1 MLVDNTELV
10 FAGAVTR
17 SVEAVCVIDFMSGKV
32 IAQCGSYDA
41 GLDACRAANDK
52 VENMRFFVVPWAIGV
67 KSRRV
72 PAGGE

>member
-1 MLVDNTELV
+1 MLNPGTEMV

-32 IAQCGSYDA
+32 IAQCGSYNA
-41 GLDACRAANDK
+41 GLDACRAAND
-52 VENMRFFVVPWAIGV
+52 EAESIRFFVVPWAIGV

>member
-1 MLVDNTELV
+1 MLNPDTEIV

-17 SVEAVCVIDFMSGKV
+17 SLEAVCVIDFMSGKV
-32 IAQCGSYDA
+32 IAQCGSYNA
-41 GLDACRAANDK
+41 GLDACRAAND
-52 VENMRFFVVPWAIGV
+52 EAESIRFFVVPWAIGV

>member
-1 MLVDNTELV
+1 MLIDDTELV
-10 FAGAVTR
+10 FALAVTR
-17 SVEAVCVIDFMSGKV
+17 SVEAVCVVDFMSGEV

-72 PAGGE
+72 PVAEE

>member
-1 MLVDNTELV
+1 MMLDSHTELV

-17 SVEAVCVIDFMSGKV
+17 SLEAVCVIDFMSGKV

-41 GLDACRAANDK
+41 GLKACREANDE

-67 KSRRV
+67 KSRV
-72 PAGGE
+72 PAGEE